1 MRPALTLAQCS
12 GKDQGDGENGLVEMN
27 PGFCIAA
34 LALIVLAAVSAAP
47 AASREVDRAAC
58 DSKDVAACTRLIED
72 ADETASV
79 RSIAHDNRGAVYSE
93 GGDHDRARADFKEA
107 VRLDPGNFGVSL
119 VHRCFAVASG
129 DKQGMPVYGSGVA
142 YRKAEAEQIALG
154 RCSIANYFN
163 APACA
168 LIESACE
175 AFADLPSGIVPD
187 ESKRCRIGMRAD
199 IKGTLV
205 DIKRDNNAWSVGSTT
220 YINTC
225 SGLVDPST
233 GFAVLRGSKKLPPR
247 CGVGKKFVASGD
259 IDYGF
264 EPEFLL
270 KVRSI
275 DCE

>member
-1 MRPALTLAQCS
+1 MQRQDHA
-12 GKDQGDGENGLVEMN
+12 DGENGLVAMK

-34 LALIVLAAVSAAP
+34 LALIVLPAMATQ
-47 AASREVDRAAC
+47 AASREVDRGAC

-72 ADETASV
+72 AGETASV
-79 RSIAHDNRGAVYSE
+79 RSIAHDNRGAIYNE
-93 GGDHDRARADFKEA
+93 GGDHDRARADFNEA
-107 VRLDPGNFGVSL
+107 VRLDPSNLGVSM

-142 YRKAEAEQIALG
+142 YRKAEAEQMALG
-154 RCSIANYFN
+154 RCSIAQYFN

-187 ESKRCRIGMRAD
+187 ETKRCRIGMRAD

-205 DIKRDNNAWSVGSTT
+205 GIKRDNNTWSVGSTT

-233 GFAVLRGSKKLPPR
+233 GFAVLLGREKLPSR
-247 CGVGKKFVASGD
+247 CRIGKKFVASGD

-264 EPEFLL
+264 EPEFFL
-270 KVRSI
+270 KVSSI
-275 DCE
+275 SCE